1 MRVYLQISLDS
12 LHVLW
17 LNSVE
22 DMYIRK
28 ASRTYKGKIYS
39 NYLLVESVVTPKGP
53 RQKIIC
59 SLGDLSPRS
68 REEWLALAHK
78 LESALSGQQQLPGTS
93 PDTELSGLLE
103 KIRSSAPVL
112 PIPPP
117 VAATGELL
125 SVCVDG
131 VRCEQSREAGPVHV
145 GYQFWRRLE
154 LDTILAQA
162 GLSEGACRLSLAMTL
177 NRLIHPTSELAMPEW
192 IRTTALADMLGVD
205 FDELAEDALYRNL
218 DKLHEHRVTIEAS
231 LAERERNLFGLDQT
245 IFLYD
250 VTSTYFEGRALGNA
264 KAQRGYSR
272 DHRGDCKQVLV
283 GLAVNRDG
291 FPIAHE
297 VFAGNRHD
305 STTLEEMLKALDQRV
320 GLQSGQTVVVD
331 RGMAGKENVG
341 QIRARGL
348 HYLVAEPYGER
359 KDWLAEFQD
368 SGEFAAVERE
378 PSPRNPFQKKST
390 IQVKMRRVDGETHV
404 LCVSSERKE
413 KDRAIRE
420 LHEKR
425 LLADLGKLQ
434 KRVEKGKGKGT
445 KPAEVRESI
454 GRLKERYSRVARYYR
469 MEYDEANKKFT
480 YRLEESKRTEAEQL
494 DGSYLLKTDRDDLS
508 ADEAWR
514 IYILLTRAES
524 AFRALKSPLAER
536 PIFHHKECRV
546 EAHIFLCVLAY
557 HLLTAIEK
565 TLLDAGLHTSWA
577 TIREQL
583 KTHQVNT
590 IVLPTEGGMELRI
603 RKATVPEP
611 VHQELYKQ
619 LRLAPE
625 IMRPRRTLS
634 AAEVPK

>member
-1 MRVYLQISLDS
+1 
-12 LHVLW
+12 
-17 LNSVE
+17 
-22 DMYIRK
+22 MYIRK
-28 ASRTYKGKIYS
+28 ASRTYKGKTYS
-39 NYLLVESVVTPKGP
+39 NYLLVESIVTPKGP

-59 SLGDLSPRS
+59 SLGDLSPRP
-68 REEWLALAHK
+68 RQDWLALAHK
-78 LESALSGQQQLPGTS
+78 LESALSGQQDLAGTAT
-93 PDTELSGLLE
+93 DAELDHLLA
-103 KIRSSAPVL
+103 KVRSSGAAPAPPL
-112 PIPPP
+112 PT
-117 VAATGELL
+117 ATSDEL
-125 SVCVDG
+125 VTVRVDR

-154 LDTILAQA
+154 LDALLEQA
-162 GLSEGACRLSLAMTL
+162 GLSEGARRLSLAMTL
-177 NRLIHPTSELAMPEW
+177 NRLIHPTSELAMPDW
-192 IRTTALADMLGVD
+192 IRTTALPDILGVD

-218 DKLHEHRVTIEAS
+218 DKLHEHRVTIEAA

-245 IFLYD
+245 VFLYD
-250 VTSTYFEGRALGNA
+250 VTSTYFEGRAVGNA

-291 FPIAHE
+291 FPLAHE

-305 STTLEEMLKALDQRV
+305 STTLEEMLKALDCRV
-320 GLQSGQTVVVD
+320 GLRPEQTVVVD
-331 RGMAGKENVG
+331 RGMAGKQNLE

-348 HYLVAEPYGER
+348 HYLVAEPYTER

-368 SGEFAAVERE
+368 SGEFVAVERA

-390 IQVKMRRVDGETHV
+390 IQVKMRRVGGETHV
-404 LCVSSERKE
+404 LCLSSERKQ

-425 LLADLGKLQ
+425 LLADLEKLK
-434 KRVEKGKGKGT
+434 KRVAKGKGKGT

-469 MEYDEANKKFT
+469 MDYDEANRTFA
-480 YRLEESKRTEAEQL
+480 YHLEERTRAEAEQL
-494 DGSYLLKTDRDDLS
+494 DGSYLLKTDREDLS

-514 IYILLTRAES
+514 IYILLTRAEA

-536 PIFHHKECRV
+536 PIFHHKACRV

-565 TLLDAGLHTSWA
+565 TLLDAGLHSSWA
-577 TIREQL
+577 TVREQL

-611 VHQELYKQ
+611 IHQELYRQ
-619 LRLAPE
+619 LGIAAE
-625 IMRPRRTLS
+625 IIRPRRSLAPADQT
-634 AAEVPK
+634 AK

>member
-1 MRVYLQISLDS
+1 
-12 LHVLW
+12 
-17 LNSVE
+17 
-22 DMYIRK
+22 MYIRK
-28 ASRTYKGKIYS
+28 ASRTYKGKTYS
-39 NYLLVESVVTPKGP
+39 NYLLVESLLTPKGP

-59 SLGDLSPRS
+59 SLGDLSPRP
-68 REEWLALAHK
+68 RQDWLALAHK
-78 LESALSGQQQLPGTS
+78 LESALSGQQ
-93 PDTELSGLLE
+93 ELAGAAGDAELDGLLA
-103 KIRSSAPVL
+103 KVRSSASA
-112 PIPPP
+112 PPLHRP
-117 VAATGELL
+117 AAADEELVAVRVE
-125 SVCVDG
+125 G
-131 VRCEQSREAGPVHV
+131 VRCEESREAGPVHV
-145 GYQFWRRLE
+145 GCQFWRRLQ
-154 LDTILAQA
+154 LDTILARA
-162 GLSEGACRLSLAMTL
+162 GLSEGARRLSLAMTL

-192 IRTTALADMLGVD
+192 IRTTALPDILGVD
-205 FDELAEDALYRNL
+205 FRELAEDALYRNL
-218 DKLHEHRVTIEAS
+218 DKLHEHRVTIETA

-245 IFLYD
+245 VFLYD

-264 KAQRGYSR
+264 KARRGYSR

-291 FPIAHE
+291 FPLAHE

-305 STTLEEMLKALDQRV
+305 STTLEEMLTALDRRV
-320 GLQSGQTVVVD
+320 GLRPEQTVVVD
-331 RGMAGKENVG
+331 RGMAGQDNVE

-348 HYLVAEPYGER
+348 HYLVAEPYAER
-359 KDWLAEFQD
+359 KDWVPEFQD

-390 IQVKMRRVDGETHV
+390 IQVKMRRVGGQTHV
-404 LCVSSERKE
+404 LCLSSERKE

-425 LLADLGKLQ
+425 LLEDLEKLK
-434 KRVEKGKGKGT
+434 KRVAKGKGKGT

-469 MEYDEANKKFT
+469 MEYDEEQKTFA
-480 YRLEESKRTEAEQL
+480 YHLEASKRAEAEQL
-494 DGSYLLKTDRDDLS
+494 DGSYLLKTDREDLS
-508 ADEAWR
+508 AEEAWR
-514 IYILLTRAES
+514 IYIMLTRAEA

-577 TIREQL
+577 TVREQL

-611 VHQELYKQ
+611 IHEELYKQ
-619 LRLAPE
+619 LRVAPE
-625 IMRPRRTLS
+625 IMRPQQSL
-634 AAEVPK
+634 APAEEVPK